1 MKKSLIATGLALTF
15 ASSCVLAAQYPL
27 IVNNVEIGDVD
38 VTTFTFTNGA
48 LRLTTTGATLG
59 VIDGD
64 GGNPGG
70 GDDNPGDGDDNPGGG
85 DDNPGG
91 GDDNP
96 GGGDDNPGNGSNC
109 VNSSTVTCTA
119 PFNWKGGESNTPLT
133 IPKGK
138 TVVTPFTTSAS
149 PTYYGEVTFEA
160 YTPVATDIW
169 ISTTPNGPKM
179 SSSRCSNLNAAP
191 MYEIR
196 WSQNSSSAVRCRLTP
211 NTTYYFNV
219 RHSNSNQAAS
229 TTYRTRTFVGT
240 P

>member
-59 VIDGD
+59 VIDG
-64 GGNPGG
+64 
-70 GDDNPGDGDDNPGGG
+70 GDG
-85 DDNPGG
+85 NPGG

-96 GGGDDNPGNGSNC
+96 GGGDDNPGNGGNPGNGNNC
-109 VNSSTVTCTA
+109 VNSSTVTCAA
-119 PFNWKGGESNTPLT
+119 PFNWKGGESNTAQA

-138 TVVTPFTTSAS
+138 TVVTPFTTTANPSFF
-149 PTYYGEVTFEA
+149 GEIIFEA

-169 ISTTPNGPKM
+169 ISTTPNGSKM
-179 SSSRCSNLNAAP
+179 SSSRCSKLNAAP

-196 WSQNSSSAVRCRLTP
+196 WSQNSSSATRCRLTP
-211 NTTYYFNV
+211 NTTYYFNIK
-219 RHSNSNQAAS
+219 HSNSNQAAS
-229 TTYRTRTFVGT
+229 TTYRTRTYTGN